1 MIEMLFSDVFNSKI
15 VQDERELDGAGDML
29 EESWC
34 VREFK
39 VAVSGKSFFK

>member
-1 MIEMLFSDVFNSKI
+1 MLFFDVFNSKI
-15 VQDERELDGAGDML
+15 IHYEGELDGAGDML

-39 VAVSGKSFFK
+39 VAVSGESFFK